1 MHHTLKF
8 VVDAAPICL
17 MNTAKAWWVV
27 ALIILFDQA
36 TKLFFLS
43 TLNDGQRINVFPFF
57 DFILLFNTG
66 AAFSFLANHD
76 GWQRWFFVGVGI
88 FAIIVISFLLRRH
101 QHEPRF
107 MWGLSLILGGA
118 IGNVIDRL
126 IWGHVVDFLLFYYDN
141 WYYPA
146 FNIADSAITV
156 GVALIIFDEILKW
169 RSHRK
174 S

>member
-1 MHHTLKF
+1 MPT
-8 VVDAAPICL
+8 
-17 MNTAKAWWVV
+17 TKAWGYVLV
-27 ALIILFDQA
+27 IVIIDQL
-36 TKLFFLS
+36 TKLYFLNILS
-43 TLNDGQRINVFPFF
+43 YGERIPVLPFF
-57 DFILLFNTG
+57 DFVLLFNTG

-76 GWQRWFFVGVGI
+76 GWQRWFFVGIGFV
-88 FAIIVISFLLRRH
+88 AIIVISWLLRRH

-107 MWGLSLILGGA
+107 MWGLTLILGGA

-126 IWGHVVDFLLFYYDN
+126 LWGHVVDFLLFFYDN

-156 GVALIIFDEILKW
+156 GAILIIFDEILKW
-169 RSHRK
+169 RTSRPIK